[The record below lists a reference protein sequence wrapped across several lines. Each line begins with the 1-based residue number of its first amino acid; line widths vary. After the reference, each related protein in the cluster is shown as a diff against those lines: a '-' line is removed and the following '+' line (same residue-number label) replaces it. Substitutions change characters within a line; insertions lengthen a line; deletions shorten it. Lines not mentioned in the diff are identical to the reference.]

1 MTLCLNLVSDPDRR
15 RPGVP
20 VGSAGQAPRPA
31 A

>member
-1 MTLCLNLVSDPDRR
+1 MTLCLNLVGDSDRH

-20 VGSAGQAPRPA
+20 VGNAGQAPRPA